1 MDGRDVGEGN
11 VRTPDSKLL
20 ARQQMKAECLRLREA
35 DQTVVFTNGTFDIL
49 HAGHTTY
56 LDQAR
61 RLGDVLIV
69 GLNSDSS
76 IRSIKGKNR
85 PIISESHR
93 SRMLAALECVDYV
106 VLFDED
112 EPQGLI
118 ATLLPDVLVKAED
131 WSHYVSGRDVVEA
144 NGGQVVLAPLVK
156 GLSTSGI
163 IKKILAVFGE
173 NKG

>member
-1 MDGRDVGEGN
+1 MDGRDLAERN
-11 VRTPDSKLL
+11 LRTPESKLL
-20 ARQQMKAECLRLREA
+20 GRQQMKAECQRLREA
-35 DQTVVFTNGTFDIL
+35 NQTVVFTNGTFDIL

-69 GLNSDSS
+69 GLNSDTS

-85 PIISESHR
+85 PIINESHR

-112 EPQGLI
+112 EPQDLI
-118 ATLLPDVLVKAED
+118 STLLPDVLVKAED

-144 NGGQVVLAPLVK
+144 NGGRVVLAPLVK

-163 IKKILAVFGE
+163 IKKVLAVFGE
-173 NKG
+173 GKG

>member
-1 MDGRDVGEGN
+1 MKRDVRAPE
-11 VRTPDSKLL
+11 SKILD
-20 ARQQMKAECLRLREA
+20 RPRMETECQQLRGA
-35 DQTVVFTNGTFDIL
+35 NQTIVFTNGTFDIL

-61 RLGDVLIV
+61 RLGDVLVV
-69 GLNSDSS
+69 GLNSDKS
-76 IRSIKGKNR
+76 IRSIKGENR
-85 PIISESHR
+85 PIITETYR

-112 EPQGLI
+112 EPRDLI
-118 ATLLPDVLVKAED
+118 SALIPDVLVKAED

-144 NGGQVVLAPLVK
+144 NGGRVVLAPLVK

-163 IKKILAVFGE
+163 IKKILAVFAE
-173 NKG
+173 DKG

>member
-1 MDGRDVGEGN
+1 MDGREVAQRNLRAPE
-11 VRTPDSKLL
+11 SKLL
-20 ARQQMKAECLRLREA
+20 GRQQMETECRQLREA
-35 DQTVVFTNGTFDIL
+35 SQKVVFTNGTFDIL

-69 GLNSDSS
+69 GLNSDAS
-76 IRSIKGKNR
+76 IRSIKGTAR
-85 PIISESHR
+85 PIINESHR

-112 EPQGLI
+112 EPRDLI
-118 ATLLPDVLVKAED
+118 SALLPDVLVKAED

-144 NGGQVVLAPLVK
+144 NGGRVVLAPLVK

-163 IKKILAVFGE
+163 IEKILSVFGKE
-173 NKG
+173 

>member
-1 MDGRDVGEGN
+1 MNGQDVAKRN
-11 VRTPDSKLL
+11 VRNPDSKLL
-20 ARQQMKAECLRLREA
+20 DRGQMKAECQRLREA
-35 DQTVVFTNGTFDIL
+35 KQTLVFTNGTFDIL

-85 PIISESHR
+85 PIVDEAQR
-93 SRMLAALECVDYV
+93 SKMLAALECVDYV
-106 VLFDED
+106 VVFDED
-112 EPQGLI
+112 EPRDLI
-118 ATLLPDVLVKAED
+118 SVLLPDVLVKADD
-131 WSHYVSGRDVVEA
+131 WSHYVSGRNLVEA

-163 IKKILAVFGE
+163 IKKILALYGE
-173 NKG
+173 DKG

>member
-1 MDGRDVGEGN
+1 MEARDVAKRA
-11 VRTPDSKLL
+11 VRTPESKLL
-20 ARQQMKAECLRLREA
+20 GRQQMKAERQRLRETN
-35 DQTVVFTNGTFDIL
+35 QTVVFTNGTFDIL

-76 IRSIKGKNR
+76 IRSIKGENR
-85 PIISESHR
+85 PIINESHR

-106 VLFDED
+106 VLFEED
-112 EPQGLI
+112 EPRDLI
-118 ATLLPDVLVKAED
+118 STLLPDVLVKAED

-144 NGGQVVLAPLVK
+144 NGDRVVLAPLVK

-163 IKKILAVFGE
+163 IKKILAVFG
-173 NKG
+173 KGEG

>member
-1 MDGRDVGEGN
+1 MRA
-11 VRTPDSKLL
+11 PDSKILDR
-20 ARQQMKAECLRLREA
+20 ARMEAECRRLREA
-35 DQTVVFTNGTFDIL
+35 NQRVVFTNGTFDIL

-56 LDQAR
+56 LHQAR

-85 PIISESHR
+85 PIINESHR

-112 EPQGLI
+112 EPRDLI
-118 ATLLPDVLVKAED
+118 SVLLPDVLVKAED

-144 NGGQVVLAPLVK
+144 NGGRVVLAPLVK

-163 IKKILAVFGE
+163 IKKILAVFGGS
-173 NKG
+173 KG

>member
-1 MDGRDVGEGN
+1 MEARDVAKRA
-11 VRTPDSKLL
+11 VRTPESKLL
-20 ARQQMKAECLRLREA
+20 GRQQMKAERQRLRETN
-35 DQTVVFTNGTFDIL
+35 QTVVFTNGTFDIL

-76 IRSIKGKNR
+76 IRSIKGTAR
-85 PIISESHR
+85 PIINESHR

-112 EPQGLI
+112 EPRDLI
-118 ATLLPDVLVKAED
+118 SALLPDVLVKAED

-144 NGGQVVLAPLVK
+144 NGGRVVLAPLVK

-163 IKKILAVFGE
+163 IEKILSVFGKE
-173 NKG
+173 

>member
-1 MDGRDVGEGN
+1 MNGQDVAERS
-11 VRTPDSKLL
+11 VRNPDSKLL
-20 ARQQMKAECLRLREA
+20 GWGEMKAECQRLREA
-35 DQTVVFTNGTFDIL
+35 NQTVVFTNGTFDIL

-85 PIISESHR
+85 PIINEAQR
-93 SRMLAALECVDYV
+93 CRMLAALECVDYV

-112 EPQGLI
+112 EPRDLI
-118 ATLLPDVLVKAED
+118 SALLPDVLVKAED

-144 NGGQVVLAPLVK
+144 NGGQVVWAPLVK

-163 IKKILAVFGE
+163 IKKILAVFRE
-173 NKG
+173 DKG